1 MTNLTDRR
9 LRVLVL
15 GSTGSIGTQA
25 LEVIAANPDR
35 FEVVGLAA
43 GGNNLDT
50 LLRQRA
56 ETGVTNIAVADDEA
70 AQRAGDIPYR
80 GADAV
85 TRLVE
90 ETEAD
95 VVLNALV
102 GALGLRPTLAALQ
115 SGARLALA
123 NKESLVAGGPLVV
136 QAALPGQI
144 VPVDSEHSALAQC
157 LRGGTPDE
165 VAKLLLTASG
175 GPFRGW
181 SAADLEHVTPE
192 QAGAHPTWSMGP
204 MNTLN
209 SASLVNK
216 GLELIETHLLFGI
229 PYDRIEVVVHPQSI
243 IHSMVTFIDGCT
255 IAQAS
260 PPDMKL
266 PISLALG
273 WPRRVPGAAAC
284 CDFTTAQTWDFEP
297 LDAEVFPAVEL
308 ARHAGEIGG
317 CMTAVYNA
325 ANEEAAA
332 AFLNG
337 QIGFPAIVGTIAEVL
352 QGADQWAL
360 LPATVDDVLDAQR
373 WARERARRAVSG
385 MASVGRHEST
395 VAIASAAKPGEA
407 GRHESTVAI
416 ASAAKPGEAGRHEST
431 VAIASAAKPGEAGR
445 HELNVERS

>member
-1 MTNLTDRR
+1 MIRRRGDNEVVAHNDEVTNSTDGRADGR
-9 LRVLVL
+9 LRVVVL

-25 LEVIAANPDR
+25 LQVIADNPDR

-43 GGNNLDT
+43 GGAHLDT

-56 ETGVTNIAVADDEA
+56 QTGVTNIAVADEHA
-70 AQRAGDIPYR
+70 AQRVGDIPYH
-80 GADAV
+80 GSDAA

-90 ETEAD
+90 QTEAD

-102 GALGLRPTLAALQ
+102 GALGLRPTLAALKT
-115 SGARLALA
+115 GARLALA
-123 NKESLVAGGPLVV
+123 NKESLVAGGSLVLR
-136 QAALPGQI
+136 AARPGQI

-165 VAKLLLTASG
+165 VAKLVLTASG

-216 GLELIETHLLFGI
+216 GLEVIETHLLFGI
-229 PYDRIEVVVHPQSI
+229 PYDRIDVVVHPQSI
-243 IHSMVTFIDGCT
+243 IHSMVTFIDGST

-273 WPRRVPGAAAC
+273 WPRRVSGAAAA
-284 CDFTTAQTWDFEP
+284 CDFHTASSWEFEP
-297 LDAEVFPAVEL
+297 LDTDVFPAVEL
-308 ARHAGEIGG
+308 ARQAGVAGG

-332 AFLNG
+332 AFLAG
-337 QIGFPAIVGTIAEVL
+337 RIGFPAIVGIIADVL
-352 QGADQWAL
+352 HAADQGAVE
-360 LPATVDDVLDAQR
+360 PATVDDVLDAQR
-373 WARERARRAVSG
+373 WARERAQRAVSG
-385 MASVGRHEST
+385 MASV
-395 VAIASAAKPGEA
+395 AIASTAKPGAA
-407 GRHESTVAI
+407 GRHAST
-416 ASAAKPGEAGRHEST
+416 
-431 VAIASAAKPGEAGR
+431 
-445 HELNVERS
+445 LERS

>member
-1 MTNLTDRR
+1 VSKPTAEAHVERR

-43 GGNNLDT
+43 GGANVET
-50 LLRQRA
+50 LLQQRA
-56 ETGVTNIAVADDEA
+56 QTGVTNIAIADDHA
-70 AQRAGDIPYR
+70 AQLVGNVPYH
-80 GADAV
+80 GPDAV
-85 TRLVE
+85 TQLVE

-102 GALGLRPTLAALQ
+102 GALGLRPTLAALE

-123 NKESLVAGGPLVV
+123 NKESLVAGGPLVLR
-136 QAALPGQI
+136 AARPGQI

-165 VAKLLLTASG
+165 VAKLVLTASG

-181 SAADLEHVTPE
+181 AAADLEGVTPE

-243 IHSMVTFIDGCT
+243 VHSMVTFVDGST

-273 WPRRVPGAAAC
+273 WPRRVPGAAAF
-284 CDFTTAQTWDFEP
+284 CDFSTASTWEFEP
-297 LDAEVFPAVEL
+297 LDSQVFPAVEL
-308 ARHAGEIGG
+308 ARHAGQTGG

-325 ANEEAAA
+325 ANEEAAE
-332 AFLNG
+332 AFLAG
-337 QIGFPAIVGTIAEVL
+337 RIGFPAIVGTIADVL
-352 QGADQWAL
+352 HSADQWAAP
-360 LPATVDDVLDAQR
+360 PATVDDVLEAQR
-373 WARERARRAVSG
+373 WAREKAQRAVATASRG
-385 MASVGRHEST
+385 KVTEMA
-395 VAIASAAKPGEA
+395 
-407 GRHESTVAI
+407 
-416 ASAAKPGEAGRHEST
+416 
-431 VAIASAAKPGEAGR
+431 
-445 HELNVERS
+445 LERS

>member
-1 MTNLTDRR
+1 MTNATSDGR

-25 LEVIAANPDR
+25 LEVIAAHPDR

-43 GGNNLDT
+43 GGANLDT
-50 LLRQRA
+50 LLHQRA
-56 ETGVTNIAVADDEA
+56 DTGVTNIAVADERA
-70 AQRAGDIPYR
+70 AQIADVPYR
-80 GADAV
+80 GPDAV

-90 ETEAD
+90 DTEAD

-102 GALGLRPTLAALQ
+102 GALGLRPTLAALE

-123 NKESLVAGGPLVV
+123 NKESLVAGGPLVLR
-136 QAALPGQI
+136 AARPGQI

-157 LRGGTPDE
+157 LRGGAPEE
-165 VAKLLLTASG
+165 VAKLVLTASG
-175 GPFRGW
+175 GPFRRW
-181 SAADLEHVTPE
+181 TAAQLESVTPE

-229 PYDRIEVVVHPQSI
+229 AYDRIEVVVHPQSI
-243 IHSMVTFIDGCT
+243 VHSMVTFVDGST

-273 WPRRVPGAAAC
+273 WPNRVPGVAAS
-284 CDFTTAQTWDFEP
+284 CDFSTASSWEFEP
-297 LDAEVFPAVEL
+297 LDSEVFPAVEL
-308 ARHAGEIGG
+308 ARYAGQTGG

-332 AFLNG
+332 AFLEG
-337 QIGFPAIVGTIAEVL
+337 RVGFPVIVKTIAEVL
-352 QGADQWAL
+352 HAADQWAL
-360 LPATVDDVLDAQR
+360 SPANVDEVLDAQR
-373 WARERARRAVSG
+373 WAREKARRRIDRVAHARPTEASVNASG
-385 MASVGRHEST
+385 MV
-395 VAIASAAKPGEA
+395 
-407 GRHESTVAI
+407 
-416 ASAAKPGEAGRHEST
+416 
-431 VAIASAAKPGEAGR
+431 
-445 HELNVERS
+445 

>member
-1 MTNLTDRR
+1 VEILAHRRHAPQGPRAGHNEWVTNPTAEGHAEAR

-25 LEVIAANPDR
+25 LEVIAANPQR

-43 GGNNLDT
+43 GGANVET
-50 LLRQRA
+50 LRRQRA
-56 ETGVTNIAVADDEA
+56 ETGVTNIAVADERAAERVGDVPFRGPEA
-70 AQRAGDIPYR
+70 A
-80 GADAV
+80 
-85 TRLVE
+85 TRLVQ
-90 ETEAD
+90 ETDAD

-102 GALGLRPTLAALQ
+102 GALGLRPTLAALE

-123 NKESLVAGGPLVV
+123 NKESLIAGGPLVLR
-136 QAALPGQI
+136 AAQPGQI

-157 LRGGTPDE
+157 LRGGAPDE
-165 VAKLLLTASG
+165 VAKLVLTASG

-181 SAADLEHVTPE
+181 TVAELEGVTPE

-243 IHSMVTFIDGCT
+243 VHSMVTFIDGST

-273 WPRRVPGAAAC
+273 WPHRVAGAAAS
-284 CDFTTAQTWDFEP
+284 CDFTTAASWEFEP
-297 LDAEVFPAVEL
+297 LDADVFPAVEL
-308 ARHAGEIGG
+308 ARHAGKTGG

-325 ANEEAAA
+325 ANEEAAE
-332 AFLNG
+332 AFLAG
-337 QIGFPAIVGTIAEVL
+337 RIGFPAIVGTIAEVL
-352 QGADQWAL
+352 RAADQWAVE
-360 LPATVDDVLDAQR
+360 PATVDDVLEAQR
-373 WARERARRAVSG
+373 WARAQAQRAVSG
-385 MASVGRHEST
+385 MV
-395 VAIASAAKPGEA
+395 
-407 GRHESTVAI
+407 
-416 ASAAKPGEAGRHEST
+416 
-431 VAIASAAKPGEAGR
+431 
-445 HELNVERS
+445 LERS

>member
-1 MTNLTDRR
+1 MANATSEGR

-25 LEVIAANPDR
+25 LEVIAAHPDR

-43 GGNNLDT
+43 GGANVET

-56 ETGVTNIAVADDEA
+56 ETGVTNIAIADERA
-70 AQRAGDIPYR
+70 AQIADVPYR
-80 GADAV
+80 GPEAV
-85 TRLVE
+85 TRLIE
-90 ETEAD
+90 DTEAD

-102 GALGLRPTLAALQ
+102 GALGLRPTLAALE

-123 NKESLVAGGPLVV
+123 NKESLVAGGPLVLR
-136 QAALPGQI
+136 AARPGQI

-157 LRGGTPDE
+157 LRGGSPEE
-165 VAKLLLTASG
+165 VAKLVLTASG

-181 SAADLEHVTPE
+181 TAAQLDGVTPE

-243 IHSMVTFIDGCT
+243 VHSMVTFVDGST

-273 WPRRVPGAAAC
+273 WPDRVPGVAAS
-284 CDFTTAQTWDFEP
+284 CDFGTASTWEFEP
-297 LDAEVFPAVEL
+297 LDSEVFPAVEL
-308 ARHAGEIGG
+308 ARYAGQAGG

-325 ANEEAAA
+325 ANEEAAE
-332 AFLNG
+332 AFLAG
-337 QIGFPAIVGTIAEVL
+337 RVGFPVIVKTIADVL
-352 QGADQWAL
+352 HAADQWAVS
-360 LPATVDDVLDAQR
+360 PANVDEVLDAQR
-373 WARERARRAVSG
+373 WARERARRAIAPARPTEAPVSASG
-385 MASVGRHEST
+385 MV
-395 VAIASAAKPGEA
+395 
-407 GRHESTVAI
+407 
-416 ASAAKPGEAGRHEST
+416 
-431 VAIASAAKPGEAGR
+431 
-445 HELNVERS
+445 

>member
-1 MTNLTDRR
+1 MTNPIVDARAGGR

-43 GGNNLDT
+43 GGANLDT

-56 ETGVTNIAVADDEA
+56 ETGVTNIAIADDRAAQLAGHFLKEDVPFRGPEA
-70 AQRAGDIPYR
+70 A
-80 GADAV
+80 

-90 ETEAD
+90 ETDAD

-123 NKESLVAGGPLVV
+123 NKESLIAGGPLVL
-136 QAALPGQI
+136 AAAKPGQI

-157 LRGGTPDE
+157 LRGGEPDE
-165 VAKLLLTASG
+165 VAKLVLTASG

-181 SAADLEHVTPE
+181 TATDLESVTPA

-204 MNTLN
+204 INTLN

-243 IHSMVTFIDGCT
+243 VHSMVTFIDGST

-273 WPRRVPGAAAC
+273 WPRRVPGAAAH
-284 CDFTTAQTWDFEP
+284 CDFSTASTWQFEP
-297 LDAEVFPAVEL
+297 LDADVFPAVEL
-308 ARHAGEIGG
+308 ARQAGQIGG

-325 ANEEAAA
+325 ANEEAAE
-332 AFLNG
+332 AFLKG
-337 QIGFPAIVGTIAEVL
+337 RIGFPAIVGTITDVL
-352 QGADQWAL
+352 HGADQWAVT
-360 LPATVDDVLDAQR
+360 PATVDDVLDAQR
-373 WARERARRAVSG
+373 WARERAQRAIQTG
-385 MASVGRHEST
+385 TATAS
-395 VAIASAAKPGEA
+395 PA
-407 GRHESTVAI
+407 GV
-416 ASAAKPGEAGRHEST
+416 
-431 VAIASAAKPGEAGR
+431 
-445 HELNVERS
+445 

>member
-1 MTNLTDRR
+1 MSSPGRGQRWNAGRRHNGWVTNDAGGCGDDNAGGR

-25 LEVIAANPDR
+25 LEVIAANPER
-35 FEVVGLAA
+35 FELVGLAA
-43 GGNNLDT
+43 GGSDPAK

-56 ETGVTNIAVADDEA
+56 ETGVTNIAVADAHA
-70 AQRAGDIPYR
+70 AQRVGDIPYQ
-80 GADAV
+80 GPEAV
-85 TRLVE
+85 TQLVE
-90 ETEAD
+90 STEAD

-102 GALGLRPTLAALQ
+102 GALGLRPTLAALE

-123 NKESLVAGGPLVV
+123 NKESLVAGGALVL
-136 QAALPGQI
+136 AAARPGQI

-165 VAKLLLTASG
+165 VAKLVLTASG

-181 SAADLEHVTPE
+181 SAADLEHVTPD
-192 QAGAHPTWSMGP
+192 QAGAHPTWSMGV

-216 GLELIETHLLFGI
+216 GLEVIETHLLFGI

-243 IHSMVTFIDGCT
+243 VHSMVTFVDGST

-273 WPRRVPGAAAC
+273 WPDRVRGAAAA
-284 CDFTTAQTWDFEP
+284 CDFTTAARWEFEP
-297 LDAEVFPAVEL
+297 LDVDVFPAVEL
-308 ARHAGEIGG
+308 ARQAGEVGG

-332 AFLNG
+332 AFLAG
-337 QIGFPAIVGTIAEVL
+337 RIGFPAIVGTIADVL
-352 QGADQWAL
+352 HDANKWAVA
-360 LPATVDDVLDAQR
+360 PATVDDVLDAQR
-373 WARERARRAVSG
+373 WARGRAQRAVASASPAVVSGKVSG
-385 MASVGRHEST
+385 MA
-395 VAIASAAKPGEA
+395 
-407 GRHESTVAI
+407 
-416 ASAAKPGEAGRHEST
+416 
-431 VAIASAAKPGEAGR
+431 
-445 HELNVERS
+445 LERS